1 MKKPACRC
9 LLLTVNLFALRGL
22 AAAVPSTDARLPL
35 TQGWMLQSSA
45 KIQEAG
51 PTLST
56 ASFRPRGW
64 HSATVPTTVLAALV
78 KNGVFPDPYFGV
90 NLRSVPGT
98 AYSIGSNFSNLA
110 MPPDSPFAVAWWYRT
125 EFHLPA
131 RYRKKTV
138 WLRFDGINY
147 RANIWLNGRQIANAD
162 QVAGCWRLY
171 EFDVTEAVL
180 PGKPNVLAVEVFPPR
195 ERDLAITFVDWN
207 PAPPDKNMGL
217 WRKVYL
223 TASGPVALR
232 HPQVVTRLALPST
245 DIAHLTVITELR
257 NASSQ
262 PVRGILRGRIGV
274 AGEPGLSR
282 ERGTGARIEQLAFSQ
297 EVELAARESKEVS
310 FTPERFP
317 QLRLPHPRLWWPAQ
331 MGTPSLYRLELK
343 FDSDGRSLDRLETR
357 FGIRVITSELTGKGH
372 RLFRINGKRILIRGG
387 GWAPDMLLRESAE
400 RLEAEF
406 RYVRAMNLN
415 TIRQEGKLETDEFF
429 ELADRYGILVMAGWC
444 CCDAWERWAAWP
456 RQNYSIAQTSLRD
469 QILRLRGHP
478 SLLVWLNGS
487 DQAPPPE
494 VEFAYL
500 NILDEL
506 HWPNPVLSSAE
517 ALAATVTGPSGV
529 KQGIYQYVPPVFW
542 LLAAHPEVQQ
552 SAKNFRNFR
561 AGAFGFNTETSP
573 GPAIPPLESL
583 RQMLPPE
590 HLWPMDDSWN
600 FHAGGGDF
608 KTLDAFTQAL
618 SARYGAARSLE
629 DYVMK
634 AQLMAYEG
642 ERAMFEAYAR
652 NKYDSTGVI
661 QWMLNNGW
669 PSMIWHLYDY
679 YLRPAGGY
687 FGSKKACEP
696 LHPQYSYDD
705 RSGWLASSQYE
716 DARNL
721 TLTARIYN
729 LDMTEKFSQQARL
742 DAPADSSNKVF
753 TIPEITGLTPAY
765 FLLLTLDDGAG
776 KRLSSNLYWLS
787 TRPDVVDWPNVT
799 HSLAPVLQYGDL
811 TALAGLPPA
820 EVKAAVR
827 TTRNQGEGLV
837 TVAVENP
844 GPNLAFLVHL
854 RLVNRDGKEIVP
866 VLWEDNYFSLL
877 PGEKR
882 TVAARYRLPDA
893 AGATPAL
900 HLEGWNV
907 RLTTTNPS
915 S

>member
-1 MKKPACRC
+1 VKKLICSC
-9 LLLTVNLFALRGL
+9 LFLTVKLAAPLGL
-22 AAAVPSTDARLPL
+22 AAAVPTTDARVPL
-35 TQGWMLQSSA
+35 TQGWKLQSSA
-45 KIQEAG
+45 KIPEAG

-64 HSATVPTTVLAALV
+64 YSATVPTTVLAALV
-78 KNGVFPDPYFGV
+78 KNGTYPDPYFGM
-90 NLRSVPGT
+90 NLRSIPGT
-98 AYSIGSNFSNLA
+98 GYPTGSNFSNLA
-110 MPPDSPFAVAWWYRT
+110 MPSDSPFAVAWWYRT

-131 RYRKKTV
+131 TYREKTV
-138 WLRFDGINY
+138 WLHFDGINY

-171 EFDVTEAVL
+171 ELDVTPAVL
-180 PGKPNVLAVEVFPPR
+180 PGKANVLAVEVFPPT
-195 ERDLAITFVDWN
+195 EHDLAITFVDWN
-207 PAPPDKNMGL
+207 PAPPDKDMGL

-223 TASGPVALR
+223 TASGAVGLR
-232 HPQVVTRLALPST
+232 HPQIVTHLDLPST
-245 DIAHLTVITELR
+245 DMAHLSVGAELR

-262 PVRGILRGRIGV
+262 AVRGTLRG
-274 AGEPGLSR
+274 
-282 ERGTGARIEQLAFSQ
+282 RIEQLAFSQ
-297 EVELAARESKEVS
+297 EVELAAGESKEVS

-317 QLRLPHPRLWWPAQ
+317 QLNLPHPRLWWPAQ
-331 MGTPSLYRLELK
+331 MGTPNLYRLELE
-343 FDSDGRSLDRLETR
+343 FDSDGRSSDRLETL
-357 FGIRVITSELTGKGH
+357 FGIRVITSELTDKGH

-406 RYVRAMNLN
+406 RYVRDMNLN

-429 ELADRYGILVMAGWC
+429 ELADRYGVLVMAGWC
-444 CCDAWERWAAWP
+444 CCDPWERWAAWP
-456 RQNYSIAQTSLRD
+456 RQNYSIAQASLRD
-469 QILRLRGHP
+469 QVLRLRHHP

-487 DQAPPPE
+487 DEAPPPE

-517 ALAATVTGPSGV
+517 ALATAVTGPSGV
-529 KQGIYQYVPPVFW
+529 KEGIYQYVPPVFW

-573 GPAIPPLESL
+573 GPAIPPVESL

-590 HLWPMDDSWN
+590 HLWPVDDYWN
-600 FHAGGGDF
+600 FHAGGGNF

-629 DYVMK
+629 DYEIK

-669 PSMIWHLYDY
+669 PSVIWHLYDY

-687 FGSKKACEP
+687 FGTKKACEP

-705 RSGWLASSQYE
+705 RSVWLVSSQYD
-716 DARNL
+716 DARDL
-721 TLTARIYN
+721 TLTAKVYN

-753 TIPEITGLTPAY
+753 AIPEIAGLTPAY

-776 KRLSSNLYWLS
+776 KRLSSNFYWLS

-799 HSLAPVLQYGDL
+799 YSLAPVLQYGDL

-820 EVKAAVR
+820 EVKTALRA
-827 TTRNQGEGLV
+827 TRNQGGALA

-844 GPNLAFLVHL
+844 GPNLAFFVHL
-854 RLVNRDGKEIVP
+854 RLVNRNGEELVP

-882 TVAARYRLPDA
+882 TVAARYRLQNA

-900 HLEGWNV
+900 RVEGWNV
-907 RLTTTNPS
+907 GGKTAAKP
-915 S
+915 